1 MDRPGGLRV
10 SLLPGGGPAV
20 EAMVRAYLPSPF
32 RLAVGPPGPDDD
44 LAVVWWDGG
53 ASAGDRLPRTR
64 VPLVA
69 LCAGGPDVLAAA
81 LDAGAD
87 HALALP
93 ISADLLRAVSRACTR
108 RWPSDAPTATT
119 ERPSPVGP
127 LHLDGRA
134 RTLTVHGRP
143 VSLTLREFDLLSYLL
158 RHAGAACSRDELLA
172 GVWGI
177 DFETGTNTV
186 DVFVYA
192 LRRKLRAAGLPS
204 AIETVRGVGYRLAP
218 DLH

>member
-1 MDRPGGLRV
+1 MPLAPQ
-10 SLLPGGGPAV
+10 LGPRSAPTGFHYERHCSAV
-20 EAMVRAYLPSPF
+20 R
-32 RLAVGPPGPDDD
+32 DDD
-44 LAVVWWDGG
+44 G
-53 ASAGDRLPRTR
+53 
-64 VPLVA
+64 
-69 LCAGGPDVLAAA
+69 
-81 LDAGAD
+81 
-87 HALALP
+87 
-93 ISADLLRAVSRACTR
+93 
-108 RWPSDAPTATT
+108 
-119 ERPSPVGP
+119 VG
-127 LHLDGRA
+127 
-134 RTLTVHGRP
+134 
-143 VSLTLREFDLLSYLL
+143 TLREFDLLSYLL